1 MPHLTVEY
9 SANLQQLP
17 APQLLQ
23 RLNDVLLQSGQFAG
37 PDIKSRALPL
47 PVFLVG
53 DEPAGHAFVHVKLAL
68 LSGRPPEVKKMLSQQ
83 LLDAL
88 QSVCDWPAELAVQLC
103 VELMDIDRAGYSKTV
118 ME

>member
-9 SANLQQLP
+9 SANLQALP
-17 APQLLQ
+17 AAPLLQ
-23 RLNDVLLQSGQFAG
+23 RLNDVLLQSGLFAG

-53 DEPAGHAFVHVKLAL
+53 DEPEGHAFVHVKLAL
-68 LSGRPPEVKKMLSQQ
+68 LSGRPPEVKKILSQQ

-88 QSVCDWPAELAVQLC
+88 QQACTWPSGLAVQLC
-103 VELMDIDRAGYSKTV
+103 VELMDIEREGYSKVTV
-118 ME
+118 Q